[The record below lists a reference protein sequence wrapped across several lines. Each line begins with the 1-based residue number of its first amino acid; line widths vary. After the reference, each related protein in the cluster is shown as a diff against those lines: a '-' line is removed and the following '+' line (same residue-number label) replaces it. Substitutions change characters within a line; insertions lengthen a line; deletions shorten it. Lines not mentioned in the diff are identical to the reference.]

1 MTYLLIF
8 LASCASTAVLTGAV
22 RRYALRAQVL
32 DLPNARSLH
41 AAPTPRGGGLGVVP
55 VVLLVQLAAAIWFGD
70 SALPAGL
77 TVLVAGGLAYVG
89 WRDDRKPLSARLR
102 FGVQII
108 VSLFSVSTLWALHP
122 TNDLAIWYVPLLA
135 LAMTW
140 FINLYNFMDGSDGL
154 AGSQA
159 VLGGLGI
166 GALALA
172 GGVSEIAATSFALAG
187 ASLGFLYWNW
197 SPARIFMGDVGSY
210 FLGGLFALLLLRG
223 ILSTGAPWRWL
234 MVFAPFITDATLTL
248 LARML
253 RRQRWWEAHR
263 EHAYQRLI
271 LKGWAHAQVALA
283 YGVFSLVSLGCALLS
298 AQSGN
303 SGLGVMLL
311 VYGLAATLWGIVQR
325 HATAGRQL

>member
-1 MTYLLIF
+1 LF
-8 LASCASTAVLTGAV
+8 
-22 RRYALRAQVL
+22 
-32 DLPNARSLH
+32 
-41 AAPTPRGGGLGVVP
+41 GVVWT
-55 VVLLVQLAAAIWFGD
+55 LAAAGV
-70 SALPAGL
+70 ALKAFDRLSHPWASTGL
-77 TVLVAGGLAYVG
+77 YLAMGWLVLIAAVPMLERVPLPGLMWLVAGGLAYVG

-122 TNDLAIWYVPLLA
+122 TDGLAIWYVPLLA

-223 ILSTGAPWRWL
+223 ILSTVAPWRWL

-263 EHAYQRLI
+263 EQGFDRL
-271 LKGWAHAQVALA
+271 LEAPRHPRSCCRLTCAQL
-283 YGVFSLVSLGCALLS
+283 
-298 AQSGN
+298 
-303 SGLGVMLL
+303 M
-311 VYGLAATLWGIVQR
+311 
-325 HATAGRQL
+325 

>member
-1 MTYLLIF
+1 
-8 LASCASTAVLTGAV
+8 
-22 RRYALRAQVL
+22 
-32 DLPNARSLH
+32 
-41 AAPTPRGGGLGVVP
+41 
-55 VVLLVQLAAAIWFGD
+55 
-70 SALPAGL
+70 
-77 TVLVAGGLAYVG
+77 
-89 WRDDRKPLSARLR
+89 
-102 FGVQII
+102 
-108 VSLFSVSTLWALHP
+108 
-122 TNDLAIWYVPLLA
+122 
-135 LAMTW
+135 
-140 FINLYNFMDGSDGL
+140 
-154 AGSQA
+154 
-159 VLGGLGI
+159 
-166 GALALA
+166 
-172 GGVSEIAATSFALAG
+172 
-187 ASLGFLYWNW
+187 
-197 SPARIFMGDVGSY
+197 
-210 FLGGLFALLLLRG
+210 
-223 ILSTGAPWRWL
+223 

>member
-8 LASCASTAVLTGAV
+8 LASCASTALLTGAV
-22 RRYALRAQVL
+22 RRYALRARVL

-41 AAPTPRGGGLGVVP
+41 ATPTPRGGGLSVVP
-55 VVLLVQLAAAIWFGD
+55 AVLLVQLAAPVCFGD

-77 TVLVAGGLAYVG
+77 TLLAAGVLAYVG
-89 WRDDRKPLSARLR
+89 WCDDRKPLSARLR
-102 FGVQII
+102 FGVQIS

-122 TNDLAIWYVPLLA
+122 AGSVAIWCVPLLA

-159 VLGGLGI
+159 VLGGLGLS
-166 GALALA
+166 ALALA

-210 FLGGLFALLLLRG
+210 FLGGFFALLLFRG

-253 RRQRWWEAHR
+253 RRQKWWEAHR

-271 LKGWAHAQVALA
+271 LKGWSHSSVALV
-283 YGVFSLVSLGCALLS
+283 YGAFSLAAVGCALLNS
-298 AQSGN
+298 QSSTG
-303 SGLGVMLL
+303 GLGVMLMT
-311 VYGLAATLWGIVQR
+311 YGVAATLWGIVQR